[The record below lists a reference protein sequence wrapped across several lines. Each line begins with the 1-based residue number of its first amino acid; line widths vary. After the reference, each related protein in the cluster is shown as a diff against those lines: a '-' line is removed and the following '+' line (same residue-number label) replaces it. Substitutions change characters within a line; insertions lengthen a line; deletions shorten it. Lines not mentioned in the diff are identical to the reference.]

1 MPRQRFIW
9 LAVATLSGTVAIAA
23 AQSPEPA
30 GPAGAS
36 PNTPSESY
44 TQSQPAPVE
53 RSWSGPV
60 VAPPPQTHSASNA
73 QVIPGVR
80 LRVGNNSN
88 VTQVDKTPQRLELRV
103 TRGIANINVH
113 DPAKDLLILV
123 DLPGGQAQLLK
134 NGLYTFNAE
143 TGTVRVLKG
152 EALAFPGDSA
162 VKKDMKPIRIKED
175 HKVDFTS
182 GRVRSEEFMPQE
194 ARADLVPGNGGP
206 GSAHGERPY
215 GYGPYGYGPY
225 GDGYYGYG
233 PYPYPYYAGYPW
245 GWGWEPYGF
254 YPYGVGI
261 GFSYFGGYR
270 GYGGFH
276 GGGFRGHR

>member
-1 MPRQRFIW
+1 MPRQRSMW
-9 LAVATLSGTVAIAA
+9 LAVATLSVTVAIAA

-30 GPAGAS
+30 SPAGAS
-36 PNTPSESY
+36 PGTPSESY

-60 VAPPPQTHSASNA
+60 VAPPPQNSSATNA

-103 TRGIANINVH
+103 NRGVANLNVH
-113 DPAKDLLILV
+113 DPAKDALILV
-123 DLPGGQAQLLK
+123 DLPGGQTQILK

-143 TGTVRVLKG
+143 TGTARVLKG

-162 VKKDMKPIRIKED
+162 SRKEEKPIRIKED
-175 HKVDFTS
+175 HKVDFTG
-182 GRVRSEEFMPQE
+182 GRVRSEAFMPEE
-194 ARADLVPGNGGP
+194 ARADLVPGSGGQAVLAR
-206 GSAHGERPY
+206 SERAY
-215 GYGPYGYGPY
+215 GYGPYD
-225 GDGYYGYG
+225 DGYYGYA
-233 PYPYPYYAGYPW
+233 PYPYYAGYPW

-261 GFSYFGGYR
+261 GFSYFGGY
-270 GYGGFH
+270 GGFH
-276 GGGFRGHR
+276 GGGFRGRR